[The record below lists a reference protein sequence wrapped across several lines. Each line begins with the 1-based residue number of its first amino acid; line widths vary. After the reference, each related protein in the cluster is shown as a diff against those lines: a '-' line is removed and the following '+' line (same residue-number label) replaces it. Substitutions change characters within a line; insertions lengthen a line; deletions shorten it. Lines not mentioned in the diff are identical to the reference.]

1 MLVYLAPLTYGMLL
15 NQQVLK
21 ETGILIGQKRHGL
34 VIHKIIGADEFSV
47 LHLEGIR

>member
-1 MLVYLAPLTYGMLL
+1 LLVYRAPLTYGMLL

-21 ETGILIGQKRHGL
+21 EIGILIGKNGHGL